1 MSRFKICTLLIS
13 KSKNTLVC
21 PKGFSMYWGGSRDS
35 KGFPLH
41 TFRKKCFLRCKHC
54 ASIFYPEIF
63 ADSYSPNPRVIHI
76 QLLEILSRS
85 EVLGSPCSKI
95 FEPVIIVRHLDGHV
109 WVPTFSHHQMPDTVI
124 NYFITEGN
132 SQSGKKIICDF
143 KNIFKIKLLEKVSSW
158 VLIYTSIKSKKF
170 WCAIE

>member
-1 MSRFKICTLLIS
+1 
-13 KSKNTLVC
+13 
-21 PKGFSMYWGGSRDS
+21 
-35 KGFPLH
+35 
-41 TFRKKCFLRCKHC
+41 
-54 ASIFYPEIF
+54 
-63 ADSYSPNPRVIHI
+63 
-76 QLLEILSRS
+76 
-85 EVLGSPCSKI
+85 
-95 FEPVIIVRHLDGHV
+95 
-109 WVPTFSHHQMPDTVI
+109 MPDTVI